1 MRVGARGTI
10 TAPAGAVRIDL
21 SGRTVMPALI
31 NTHGHPGFRRV
42 DLRPPELYAR
52 DLPRRSQPRG
62 IHGVRVVMSQGIDPG
77 DLAYELRRDLETG
90 RADGAR
96 LLIAGR
102 GIGAPNAGPGAAAY
116 QGIAYEVTTA
126 EEGRAAVSELAAKRV
141 DLVKIWVDDRGG
153 RAPRMPQPVYARSS
167 TKCTAADS
175 RSTRTSFT
183 MTMRS
188 GWWRQASTVWRI
200 SCATGNG

>member
-1 MRVGARGTI
+1 
-10 TAPAGAVRIDL
+10 
-21 SGRTVMPALI
+21 
-31 NTHGHPGFRRV
+31 
-42 DLRPPELYAR
+42 
-52 DLPRRSQPRG
+52 
-62 IHGVRVVMSQGIDPG
+62 MSQGIDPG

-153 RAPRMPQPVYARSS
+153 RAPRMPQPVYRAIIDEVHRRGLKVNAHVFYHDDAVGLVEAGIDGLAHLVRDREWMGSHRRNRAARRLRDAESQRCRAWHSFDRASLVRGARSDG
-167 TKCTAADS
+167 ALP
-175 RSTRTSFT
+175 
-183 MTMRS
+183 
-188 GWWRQASTVWRI
+188 
-200 SCATGNG
+200 